1 MSGCGIYRELKEK
14 YHAEAQRRREC
25 IRMIPEIVT
34 IKLRQMASGDVL
46 SLQVYK
52 FVGANAGKKVYIQ
65 SNLHG
70 AEIAGNAVIHQL
82 IEFLQTIND
91 TDLAGEVWLVPV
103 CNPMGTNE
111 RSHVFSSGRY
121 CVYEAKDWN
130 RIFWDYEKEADDLL
144 AFAKSQLNLDIQVVR
159 DNYLSRIKDKF
170 GELLDKINSPSSV
183 PYTERFRY
191 QLQSLSLDA
200 DYLIDLHSASNQG
213 INYIYYFRNREES
226 AKYFLLEHGFLLD
239 KYDGDAFD
247 EAFIKP
253 WLALED
259 CFQQLGREIQ
269 FDVEAWTLELGTG
282 MQMIPDSV
290 AKGVR
295 GVKNYLIQKGVLLDL
310 TVESGISQEMCF
322 RARSNAIKYYASCG
336 GMIQS
341 RVELGSE
348 VKAGERL
355 YQILSFNKEAKLPVV
370 VDVYCEQDGLVYDV
384 SSNQA
389 VNEGEFVLGIIQ

>member
-1 MSGCGIYRELKEK
+1 
-14 YHAEAQRRREC
+14 
-25 IRMIPEIVT
+25 MIPVITT
-34 IKLRQMASGDVL
+34 IPLRQMASGDRL

-52 FVGANAGKKVYIQ
+52 FIGASPGKKVYIQ

-82 IEFLQTIND
+82 IEFLLTVD
-91 TDLAGEVWLVPV
+91 STDLVGEIWLVPV

-130 RIFWDYEKEADDLL
+130 RIFWDYQKETNADDLL
-144 AFAKSQLNLDIQVVR
+144 AFAKSQINLDLDIVR
-159 DNYLSRIKDKF
+159 KNYLKEIEEKF
-170 GELLDKINSPSSV
+170 TKLTDKINSPSCV
-183 PYTERFRY
+183 PYTQKFRY

-200 DYLIDLHSASNQG
+200 DYLIDLHTSTNQA
-213 INYIYYFRNREES
+213 INYLFYFQNREDS
-226 AKYFLLEHGFLLD
+226 AKYFLVNHGILLD
-239 KYDGDAFD
+239 VYDGDAFD

-259 CFQQLGREIQ
+259 CFQRLGREIR

-282 MQMIPDSV
+282 MQMNTDSV
-290 AKGVR
+290 SKGVR
-295 GVKNYLIQKGVLLDL
+295 GVKNYLTHKGVLQISDVPIDKTL
-310 TVESGISQEMCF
+310 SQEITF
-322 RARSNAIKYYASCG
+322 STRSNVIKYYAPSG

-341 RVELGSE
+341 RVDLGDS
-348 VKAGERL
+348 VKAGQRL
-355 YQILSFNKEAKLPVV
+355 YQILCFNKEGKLPSVI
-370 VDVYCEQDGLVYDV
+370 DVFAQQNGLVYDV

-389 VNEGEFVLGIIQ
+389 VNEGEFVLGMI